1 VLRTGVLPGE
11 LMPSKVQTT
20 LKFAAAVSRERDS
33 RMAGTAVAQAT
44 RRELGGKAADLACL
58 FFSPQ
63 HVESAEALVEAVRE
77 EVSPRLLIGCSGEGV
92 IGGGEEIESAPA
104 VSLWTASLPGVAR
117 KPFRLTAD
125 RDDYGISMTGWPDN
139 LDESPERP
147 AFLLLADPFSTPMAE
162 VLSHIADRCHGAPA
176 IGGLAGGGRDQGD
189 NRMVLDGDVY
199 DGGLVGV
206 ALSGPLAIRTVVS
219 QGCRPIG
226 ERYVVTRA
234 EHNVIHE
241 LSGEPALERL
251 KALFGSLSDE
261 EQRLAQRALHIGVV
275 MDEQRN
281 RFERGDFLVRNLIG
295 ADQRSGSVAIGD
307 VVREGQTVQ
316 FHLRDAQSATEDFH
330 LMLAAERARHHQ
342 PPLGALVFS
351 CCGRGRG
358 LFGRPHHDV
367 SVLKERVGDVPTAGF
382 FAQGEI
388 GHVGG
393 SNFLHGYTASVALFS
408 EPDA

>member
-1 VLRTGVLPGE
+1 
-11 LMPSKVQTT
+11 MSSKVQTA
-20 LKFAAAVSRERDS
+20 LKFAAAVSRELDPRT
-33 RMAGTAVAQAT
+33 AGFSVAQAV
-44 RRELGGKAADLACL
+44 RHDLGGRPADLACL
-58 FFSPQ
+58 FFSSQ
-63 HVESAEALVEAVRE
+63 HAESAEKLVEAVRSE
-77 EVSPRLLIGCSGEGV
+77 LGPCLLIGCSGEGI
-92 IGGGEEIESAPA
+92 IGGGEEIESAAA
-104 VSLWTASLPGVAR
+104 VTLWAASLPGVTLA
-117 KPFRLTAD
+117 PFRLTAD
-125 RDDYGISMTGWPDN
+125 RDDYGISLTGWPGA
-139 LDESPERP
+139 LDDLSACPS
-147 AFLLLADPFSTPMAE
+147 FVLLADPFSTPMDE
-162 VLSHIADRCHGAPA
+162 VLSLLANRRPGSAA

-206 ALSGPLAIRTVVS
+206 ALSGPLAIRTVIS

-226 ERYVVTRA
+226 ERYMVTRA

-241 LSGEPALERL
+241 LSGAPALQQL
-251 KALFGSLSDE
+251 QSFFGSLSDE

-275 MDEQRN
+275 IDEQRN

-295 ADQRSGSVAIGD
+295 ADQRSGSLAVGD

-316 FHLRDAQSATEDFH
+316 FHLRDAQSATEDLH
-330 LMLAAERARHHQ
+330 LLLAAERVRHRQ

-367 SVLKERVGDVPTAGF
+367 SVLKERAGEIPTAGF

-388 GHVGG
+388 GPVGG
-393 SNFLHGYTASVALFS
+393 RNFLHGYTASVALFS
-408 EPDA
+408 EPDL

>member
-1 VLRTGVLPGE
+1 MTNKVRTA
-11 LMPSKVQTT
+11 

-33 RMAGTAVAQAT
+33 QAAGSAVAQAVRT
-44 RRELGGKAADLACL
+44 HLEGKPVDLACL
-58 FFSPQ
+58 FFSSQ
-63 HVESAEALVEAVRE
+63 YAETADELVEAVRDE
-77 EVSPRLLIGCSGEGV
+77 LGPRLLIGCSGEGV

-104 VSLWTASLPGVAR
+104 VSLWTASLPGVAVT
-117 KPFRLTAD
+117 PFRLTAD
-125 RDDYGISMTGWPDN
+125 RDEYGISLTGWPGR
-139 LDESPERP
+139 LDESSERP
-147 AFLLLADPFSTPMAE
+147 SFVLLADPFSTPMDE
-162 VLSHIADRCHGAPA
+162 VFSLLSDRSHGAPA

-199 DGGLVGV
+199 DEGVVGV
-206 ALSGPLAIRTVVS
+206 ALSGPVAVRTVVS
-219 QGCRPIG
+219 QGCRPVG
-226 ERYVVTRA
+226 ERYMVTRA

-241 LSGEPALERL
+241 LSGTPALDRL
-251 KALFGSLSDE
+251 KALFASLSDE

-295 ADQRSGSVAIGD
+295 ADQQSGSVAIGD
-307 VVREGQTVQ
+307 VVKEGQTIQ
-316 FHLRDAQSATEDFH
+316 FHLRDAQSATEDLH
-330 LMLAAERARHHQ
+330 LMLAAERARHPQ
-342 PPLGALVFS
+342 SPLGALVFS

-367 SVLKERVGDVPTAGF
+367 SVLRERAGDVPTAGF

-388 GHVGG
+388 GPVGD
-393 SNFLHGYTASVALFS
+393 SNFVHGYTASVALFS

>member
-1 VLRTGVLPGE
+1 
-11 LMPSKVQTT
+11 MANKVQTE
-20 LKFAAAVSRERDS
+20 LKFAAAVSREQDS
-33 RMAGTAVAQAT
+33 QAAGSAVAQAV
-44 RRELGGKAADLACL
+44 RIHLEGKPADLACL
-58 FFSPQ
+58 FFSSQ
-63 HVESAEALVEAVRE
+63 YAETAGELVETVRDE
-77 EVSPRLLIGCSGEGV
+77 LGPRLLIGCSGEGI

-104 VSLWTASLPGVAR
+104 VSLWTASLPGVVVT
-117 KPFRLTAD
+117 PFRLTAD
-125 RDDYGISMTGWPDN
+125 RDEYGISLTGWPGS
-139 LDESPERP
+139 LDESSERP
-147 AFLLLADPFSTPMAE
+147 SFVLLADPYSTPMEE
-162 VLSHIADRCHGAPA
+162 VFSLLSDRSHGARA

-199 DGGLVGV
+199 DGGVVGV
-206 ALSGPLAIRTVVS
+206 ALSGPLAVRTVVS

-226 ERYVVTRA
+226 ERFMVTRA

-241 LSGEPALERL
+241 LSGTPALDRL
-251 KALFGSLSDE
+251 KALFASLSDE

-295 ADQRSGSVAIGD
+295 ADQQSGSVAIGD
-307 VVREGQTVQ
+307 VVKEGQTIQ
-316 FHLRDAQSATEDFH
+316 FHLRDARSATEDLH
-330 LMLAAERARHHQ
+330 LMLAAERARHPQ

-367 SVLKERVGDVPTAGF
+367 SVLRDRAGDVPTAGF

-388 GHVGG
+388 GPVGD
-393 SNFLHGYTASVALFS
+393 SNFVHGYTASVALFS

>member
-1 VLRTGVLPGE
+1 
-11 LMPSKVQTT
+11 MPSKVQTT

-33 RMAGTAVAQAT
+33 RAAGSAVAQAV
-44 RRELGGKAADLACL
+44 RRDLGSREADLACL
-58 FFSPQ
+58 FFSS
-63 HVESAEALVEAVRE
+63 HYAGSAEELVEAIRQE
-77 EVSPRLLIGCSGEGV
+77 LAPRLLIGCSGEGV
-92 IGGGEEIESAPA
+92 IGGGEEIESAAA
-104 VSLWTASLPGVAR
+104 VTLWTAALPGVVLT
-117 KPFRLTAD
+117 PVRLSAE
-125 RDDYGISMTGWPDN
+125 RDEYGVSLTGWPGD
-139 LDESPERP
+139 LEASSERP
-147 AFLLLADPFSTPMAE
+147 SFVLLADPFSTPMDE
-162 VLSHIADRCHGAPA
+162 VLSLITERCHDAPA

-189 NRMVLDGDVY
+189 NRLVLDGDVY
-199 DGGLVGV
+199 EEGLVGV
-206 ALSGPLAIRTVVS
+206 ALSGPLAIRTVIS

-241 LSGEPALERL
+241 LSGTPALERL
-251 KALFGSLSDE
+251 QSFFGSLSDE
-261 EQRLAQRALHIGVV
+261 EQRLAQRALHIGIV

-307 VVREGQTVQ
+307 LVKEGQTVQ
-316 FHLRDAQSATEDFH
+316 FHLRDARSATEDLH
-330 LMLAAERARHHQ
+330 LMLAAERARHRQ

-367 SVLKERVGDVPTAGF
+367 SILRERAGDIPIAGF

-388 GHVGG
+388 GPVGG

-408 EPDA
+408 EPDVYPPHAPLSR

>member
-1 VLRTGVLPGE
+1 
-11 LMPSKVQTT
+11 MPSKVHTT
-20 LKFAAAVSRERDS
+20 LKFAAAVSRERNS
-33 RMAGTAVAQAT
+33 RAAGSAVAQAV
-44 RRELGGKAADLACL
+44 RHGLDGKPADLACL

-63 HVESAEALVEAVRE
+63 HVESAEELVEAVRQE
-77 EVSPRLLIGCSGEGV
+77 LSPRLLIGCSGEGV

-104 VSLWTASLPGVAR
+104 VTLWTAALPGVSLT
-117 KPFRLTAD
+117 PFRLSAD
-125 RDDYGISMTGWPDN
+125 RDEYGISMTGWPGS
-139 LDESPERP
+139 LDESPERHS
-147 AFLLLADPFSTPMAE
+147 FLLLADPLSTPMDE
-162 VLSHIADRCHGAPA
+162 VFSLLSDQSPGAPA
-176 IGGLAGGGRDQGD
+176 IGGLAGGGGDQGG
-189 NRMVLDGDVY
+189 NRMVLDGDVH

-206 ALSGPLAIRTVVS
+206 ALSGPLAVRTVVS

-226 ERYVVTRA
+226 ERYMVTRA
-234 EHNVIHE
+234 EQNVIHE

-251 KALFGSLSDE
+251 KALFGSLGDE

-316 FHLRDAQSATEDFH
+316 FHLRDAQSATEDLH
-330 LMLAAERARHHQ
+330 LMLAAERARHPQ
-342 PPLGALVFS
+342 SPLGALVFS

-367 SVLKERVGDVPTAGF
+367 SVLKERIGEVPTAGF

-388 GHVGG
+388 GPVGG
-393 SNFLHGYTASVALFS
+393 ENFLHGYTASVALFS

>member
-1 VLRTGVLPGE
+1 
-11 LMPSKVQTT
+11 MPSKVQTT

-33 RMAGTAVAQAT
+33 HAAGSAVAQAA
-44 RRELGGKAADLACL
+44 RRDLEGRQADLACL

-63 HVESAEALVEAVRE
+63 YAESAEELVEAVRQE
-77 EVSPRLLIGCSGEGV
+77 LSPHLLIGCSGEGV
-92 IGGGEEIESAPA
+92 IGGGEEIESAAA
-104 VSLWTASLPGVAR
+104 VTLWTASLPGVALT
-117 KPFRLTAD
+117 PFRLSAD
-125 RDDYGISMTGWPDN
+125 QDEYGISMTGWPGN
-139 LDESPERP
+139 FDEPLERP
-147 AFLLLADPFSTPMAE
+147 SFLLLADPFSTPMDE
-162 VLSHIADRCHGAPA
+162 VFSLLADRCSGAPA

-189 NRMVLDGDVY
+189 NRMVLDGNVY

-226 ERYVVTRA
+226 ERYMVTRA

-241 LSGEPALERL
+241 LSGTPALERL
-251 KALFGSLSDE
+251 QSLFGSLSDK
-261 EQRLAQRALHIGVV
+261 EQHLAQRALHIGVV

-307 VVREGQTVQ
+307 VVKEGQTVQ
-316 FHLRDAQSATEDFH
+316 FHLRDAQSATEDLH
-330 LMLAAERARHHQ
+330 LMLAAERARHPQ

-367 SVLKERVGDVPTAGF
+367 STLKERVGDVPTAGF

-388 GHVGG
+388 GPVGG
-393 SNFLHGYTASVALFS
+393 ANFLHGYTASVALFS

>member
-1 VLRTGVLPGE
+1 
-11 LMPSKVQTT
+11 MSSKVQTA
-20 LKFAAAVSRERDS
+20 LKFAAAVSRERGS
-33 RMAGTAVAQAT
+33 RAAGSAVAQAV
-44 RRELGGKAADLACL
+44 RHNLGGRPADLACL
-58 FFSPQ
+58 FFSSQ
-63 HVESAEALVEAVRE
+63 YAESAEELVEAVGRE
-77 EVSPRLLIGCSGEGV
+77 LAPRLLIGCSGEGV

-104 VSLWTASLPGVAR
+104 ATLWAASLPGVALT
-117 KPFRLTAD
+117 PFRLSAEQD
-125 RDDYGISMTGWPDN
+125 EYGISMTGWPGEVDAP
-139 LDESPERP
+139 STHPS
-147 AFLLLADPFSTPMAE
+147 FVLLADPFSTPMDE
-162 VLSHIADRCHGAPA
+162 VLSLIADRCPGSPA

-206 ALSGPLAIRTVVS
+206 ALSGPLAIRTVIS

-241 LSGEPALERL
+241 LSGTPALERL
-251 KALFGSLSDE
+251 QSFFSSLSDD

-275 MDEQRN
+275 IDEQHN

-295 ADQRSGSVAIGD
+295 ADQRSGSLAIGD

-316 FHLRDAQSATEDFH
+316 FHLRDAQSATEDLH
-330 LMLAAERARHHQ
+330 MLLAAERVRHQQ

-367 SVLKERVGDVPTAGF
+367 SILKERAGEIPTAGF

-388 GHVGG
+388 GPVGG
-393 SNFLHGYTASVALFS
+393 RNFLHGYTASVALFS

>member
-1 VLRTGVLPGE
+1 
-11 LMPSKVQTT
+11 MASKVHTT
-20 LKFAAAVSRERDS
+20 LKFAVAVSREQDS
-33 RMAGTAVAQAT
+33 RAAGTAVAQAV
-44 RRELGGKAADLACL
+44 RRDLAGQPADLACL

-63 HVESAEALVEAVRE
+63 HAESAEALVDAVRQE
-77 EVSPRLLIGCSGEGV
+77 LSPRLLIGCSGEGV
-92 IGGGEEIESAPA
+92 IGGSEEIESAAA
-104 VSLWTASLPGVAR
+104 VTLWTAGLPGVSMTS
-117 KPFRLTAD
+117 FRLSAD
-125 RDDYGISMTGWPDN
+125 PDEYGISLTGWPGI
-139 LDESPERP
+139 LDEPSERP
-147 AFLLLADPFSTPMAE
+147 SFLLLADPLSTPMDD
-162 VLSHIADRCHGAPA
+162 VLSLIADRCPGAPA

-189 NRMVLDGDVY
+189 NRMVLDGQVH

-206 ALSGPLAIRTVVS
+206 ALSGPIAVRTVVS

-226 ERYVVTRA
+226 ERYMVTRA

-241 LSGEPALERL
+241 LSGMPALERL
-251 KALFGSLSDE
+251 KALFASLGDE

-295 ADQRSGSVAIGD
+295 ADQQSGSVAIGD
-307 VVREGQTVQ
+307 VVKEGQTVQ
-316 FHLRDAQSATEDFH
+316 FHLRDARSATEDLH
-330 LMLAAERARHHQ
+330 LMLAAERARHPQ

-367 SVLKERVGDVPTAGF
+367 ATLKERAGNVPTAGF

-388 GHVGG
+388 GPVGG
-393 SNFLHGYTASVALFS
+393 SNFLHGYTASIALFS

>member
-1 VLRTGVLPGE
+1 
-11 LMPSKVQTT
+11 MSSKVQAA
-20 LKFAAAVSRERDS
+20 LKFAAAVSRERTS
-33 RMAGTAVAQAT
+33 REAGSAVARAV
-44 RRELGGKAADLACL
+44 RHDLAGRPADLACL
-58 FFSPQ
+58 FFSSQ
-63 HVESAEALVEAVRE
+63 HAESADELVEAVRQ
-77 EVSPRLLIGCSGEGV
+77 SLAPRLLIGCSGEGV
-92 IGGGEEIESAPA
+92 IGGGEEIESASA
-104 VSLWTASLPGVAR
+104 VTLWAASLPDVAVT
-117 KPFRLTAD
+117 PFRLSAD
-125 RDDYGISMTGWPDN
+125 RDEYGISLTGWRGE
-139 LDESPERP
+139 LDAP
-147 AFLLLADPFSTPMAE
+147 AEPPSFVLLADPFSTPMDE
-162 VLSHIADRCHGAPA
+162 VLSLIADRCPASPA

-189 NRMVLDGDVY
+189 NRMVLDGDIH

-206 ALSGPLAIRTVVS
+206 ALSGPLAIRTVIS
-219 QGCRPIG
+219 QGCRPVG

-241 LSGEPALERL
+241 LSGAPALERL
-251 KALFGSLSDE
+251 QSFFGSLSDD

-295 ADQRSGSVAIGD
+295 ADQRSGSLAIGD

-316 FHLRDAQSATEDFH
+316 FHLRDARSATEDLH
-330 LMLAAERARHHQ
+330 LLLAAERARHPQ

-367 SVLKERVGDVPTAGF
+367 SVLRERTGEIPTAGF

-388 GHVGG
+388 GPVGG
-393 SNFLHGYTASVALFS
+393 RNFLHGYTASVALFS
-408 EPDA
+408 EPDL